1 MEGTCFCIL
10 ICILVYV
17 DFFIEIYNSWNNGGG
32 IHFRSEVDA
41 TRWPIRSGCWRG
53 TTKWLWGWVKHTNST
68 LSFHIS
74 YSSST
79 LHPPLHTPHSKHR
92 LHSSHSTSHSEP
104 LPLYS
109 AFKLKDQWRINLC
122 RPFFHYSMIEVIFTI
137 SRILF
142 LQTVQGGVKCTVHY
156 GRIWWLKQLFKI
168 VNKN

>member
-1 MEGTCFCIL
+1 MLTFLSKFITAEIMVV
-10 ICILVYV
+10 VYTKGEWNTQTQLSV
-17 DFFIEIYNSWNNGGG
+17 FI
-32 IHFRSEVDA
+32 F
-41 TRWPIRSGCWRG
+41 
-53 TTKWLWGWVKHTNST
+53 HTLPPLST
-68 LSFHIS
+68 LR
-74 YSSST
+74 ST
-79 LHPPLHTPHSKHR
+79 LHTPNIASIVHIP
-92 LHSSHSTSHSEP
+92 TSHSDP

-109 AFKLKDQWRINLC
+109 AFKLKDQWQINLC